1 MGPVARQTVASSVLQ
16 ARQIHVASRKFL
28 PGGDWPLERLAAASG
43 VMEPFMLGSGVM
55 VPK

>member
-1 MGPVARQTVASSVLQ
+1 MLRVGFELAMVL
-16 ARQIHVASRKFL
+16 RRKFL